1 MNQMKLS
8 IVILCYKAGE
18 YARVFVSDTIKSLR
32 ANNIDNYQLILVGNY
47 LETNDKT
54 PQVVTELAKNDPC
67 INCVAKPKAGMM
79 GWDMRSGLE
88 IANGDY
94 IAVIDGDGQMP
105 IDDLV
110 KVFNEITKN
119 KFDLVKTFRIKR
131 GDGLKRKILSFG
143 YNFCFN
149 LLFPG
154 VNSSDINSKP
164 KIISRKAYQ
173 KLNLQSDDWF
183 IDAEIMIQAKR
194 NNFKIKEI
202 PTSFLG
208 LKGSRKSFVNSITIF
223 EFIRNLIV
231 YRIKEFKLKLK

>member
-1 MNQMKLS
+1 
-8 IVILCYKAGE
+8 
-18 YARVFVSDTIKSLR
+18 
-32 ANNIDNYQLILVGNY
+32 
-47 LETNDKT
+47 
-54 PQVVTELAKNDPC
+54 
-67 INCVAKPKAGMM
+67 
-79 GWDMRSGLE
+79 
-88 IANGDY
+88 
-94 IAVIDGDGQMP
+94 MP
-105 IDDLV
+105 IDDLI
-110 KVFNEITKN
+110 KVFNEATKN
-119 KFDLVKTFRIKR
+119 KLDLVKTYRTKR
-131 GDGLKRKILSFG
+131 GDGIKRKLLSYC
-143 YNFCFN
+143 YNICFS

-164 KIISRKAYQ
+164 KIFSREAYK
-173 KLNLQSDDWF
+173 KLDLKSNDWF